1 MHRHR
6 PWQDES
12 DDLEA
17 ENRQTASLAGVAV
30 TLLLLIAGLYLV
42 QELRIKTAIEDC
54 LMSGRRNCDMFV
66 SKPAP
71 WLGIRSLWN

>member
-17 ENRQTASLAGVAV
+17 ENRQTASLAGVVV
-30 TLLLLIAGLYLV
+30 TLVLLIVGLFLV
-42 QELRIKTAIEDC
+42 QELRVKAAIEDC

-66 SKPAP
+66 SKQAP
-71 WLGIRSLWN
+71 WIDIESWWN